1 MLSIII
7 AMAMSGAVQAAPNSS
22 AGPEVMIPRAE
33 RLEQPDP
40 PEEAVEEEEFTGPKS
55 RDWKLHD
62 QSTLAFMRID
72 SDGDD
77 VVTPH
82 ELQSYYRVLYSRS
95 DLSRSRVRDSVK
107 KAVSTYMRVFDAD
120 ESGDVSFAE
129 VVDGGMLRDRRIE
142 RSSQTFS

>member
-1 MLSIII
+1 MISFFI
-7 AMAMSGAVQAAPNSS
+7 AMAMSGAAQVAPDPSVD
-22 AGPEVMIPRAE
+22 PEGMLPRAE
-33 RLEQPDP
+33 RLEQPAP
-40 PEEAVEEEEFTGPKS
+40 PEEAVEEEEFSGPKS
-55 RDWKLHD
+55 SDWKLHD

-77 VVTPH
+77 IVTPH